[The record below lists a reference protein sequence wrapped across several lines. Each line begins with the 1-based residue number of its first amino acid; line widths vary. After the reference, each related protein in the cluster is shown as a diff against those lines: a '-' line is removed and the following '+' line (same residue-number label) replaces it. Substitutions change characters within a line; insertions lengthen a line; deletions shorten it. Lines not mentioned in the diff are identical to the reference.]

1 MCPFAVRVPI
11 RLSLAVFLGSMIT
24 CAVGFLRR
32 GCRTFGSQ
40 LGKRICLSSSKPT
53 PFNGEFRIPAAV
65 SLLRHH
71 VAHMGSH
78 GILTVSAIGFAVR
91 LILRTRLTPGRLA
104 LPGKPWSF
112 GGGASHPP
120 YRYLY
125 LHLLFRALQ
134 QGSSLTFAAH
144 GMLPY
149 QSNTGFHGFG
159 SGFDTRLLSTPSPS
173 TSELLRTL

>member
-1 MCPFAVRVPI
+1 MCPFTVRVTL
-11 RLSLAVFLGSMIT
+11 RCCLAGFLGSMIT
-24 CAVGFLRR
+24 GSVGLDRSPRR
-32 GCRTFGSQ
+32 TVRFQ
-40 LGKRICLSSSKPT
+40 LGWWICLPASQPT
-53 PFNGEFRIPAAV
+53 PFNLLFRQEAAV
-65 SLLRHH
+65 PLLRRR
-71 VAHMGSH
+71 VTRKVSD
-78 GILTVSAIGFAVR
+78 GILTVSSIGLALR
-91 LILRTRLTPGRLA
+91 LILRTRLTPGRLT

-125 LHLLFRALQ
+125 LHLLFQALQ
-134 QGSSLTFAAH
+134 QESSLTFTAL

>member
-1 MCPFAVRVPI
+1 MRF
-11 RLSLAVFLGSMIT
+11 
-24 CAVGFLRR
+24 
-32 GCRTFGSQ
+32 Q
-40 LGKRICLSSSKPT
+40 LKRWICLPLSQPT
-53 PFNGEFRIPAAV
+53 PFHLLFRQEAAV
-65 SLLRHH
+65 PLLRRR
-71 VAHMGSH
+71 VTRKVSD
-78 GILTVSAIGFAVR
+78 GILTVSSIGLALR

-134 QGSSLTFAAH
+134 HESSHAFAAH

-149 QSNTGFHGFG
+149 QSVFKTEN
-159 SGFDTRLLSTPSPS
+159 
-173 TSELLRTL
+173 